1 MHCANLK
8 YFISLLPVL
17 ILVVGCAGTKAP
29 VLKDD
34 KKPATVQDKT
44 DFQKPREIQAAETA
58 DPLSELKK
66 QLMNNGVPEEWID
79 RQFRDETFRPEPS
92 IGQYFQQSAEKQT
105 DLDKK
110 RDLAWYFARMGV
122 DAKIEKGKIFI
133 EQQCDLLQKAED
145 KNGIHKEL
153 ISAII
158 GMETNFA
165 DRRQRGDFYAFN
177 SLVSQYLFTNRKKFA
192 VRELT
197 ALYKFSQR
205 TGRPLQYFTSSY
217 AGAIG
222 WGQFIPS
229 SLLSFFIDANGRD
242 DDIDPFSIDDTIFSV
257 ENYLFKNNLSGK
269 TINKKDCLYKAVFAY
284 NHSDAYV
291 QAVLYIY
298 EGLKKHFRPQ
308 QSDQAVSTPPDEN
321 LIFYF

>member
-1 MHCANLK
+1 MHCVNLK
-8 YFISLLPVL
+8 HFISLLMVL
-17 ILVVGCAGTKAP
+17 IVAAGCAGTKAP
-29 VLKDD
+29 VLKDEQ
-34 KKPATVQDKT
+34 KPAGAQDKT
-44 DFQKPREIQAAETA
+44 ELQKPQERQAVEAA
-58 DPLSELKK
+58 DPLIELKK

-79 RQFRDETFRPEPS
+79 RQLRDETFRLEPT
-92 IGQYFQQSAEKQT
+92 IGQYFQQSAERQT
-105 DLDKK
+105 DLDKR
-110 RDLAWYFARMGV
+110 RDLAWYFARMEV
-122 DAKIEKGKIFI
+122 DEKIEKGKIFI
-133 EQQCDLLQKAED
+133 EQQQDVLQKAEA
-145 KNGIHKEL
+145 KNGIPKEL
-153 ISAII
+153 IAAII

-165 DRRQRGDFYAFN
+165 DRHQRGIFYAFN

-205 TGRPLQYFTSSY
+205 TGRPPQYFTSSY

-229 SLLSFFIDANGRD
+229 SLLSFFIDADGRD

-257 ENYLFKNNLSGK
+257 ENYLYRNNLSGK
-269 TINKKDCLYKAVFAY
+269 SINEGDRLYQAVFAY

-291 QAVLYIY
+291 RAVIYIY

-308 QSDQAVSTPPDEN
+308 ESGKAISTSPD
-321 LIFYF
+321 